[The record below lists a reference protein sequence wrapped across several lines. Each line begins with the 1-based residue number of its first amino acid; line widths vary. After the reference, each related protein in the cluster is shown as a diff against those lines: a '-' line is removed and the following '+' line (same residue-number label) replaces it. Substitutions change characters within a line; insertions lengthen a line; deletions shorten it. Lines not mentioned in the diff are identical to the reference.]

1 MADSKKHIQAPWK
14 YRPNEH
20 DDWGRVVGSDGLT
33 ICYARVSRFTP
44 EEQQSHREKGT
55 DPVEGIAR
63 LIAAAPDLLE
73 ALESLLDAYSK
84 PDERLCCDGREC
96 GCRGSTV
103 YQMAEH
109 YARAAISRAEGRS

>member
-73 ALESLLDAYSK
+73 AAWQALGSLKALGAEKGHASDA
-84 PDERLCCDGREC
+84 L
-96 GCRGSTV
+96 
-103 YQMAEH
+103 
-109 YARAAISRAEGRS
+109 RAAIARAEGRS

>member
-1 MADSKKHIQAPWK
+1 MAEVLKHIQAPWK

-44 EEQQSHREKGT
+44 EEQQVHREKGT

-63 LIAAAPDLLE
+63 LIAAAPDLLSV
-73 ALESLLDAYSK
+73 AKRILDRGYVSESIAE
-84 PDERLCCDGREC
+84 ERAHHNELV
-96 GCRGSTV
+96 SAIAK
-103 YQMAEH
+103 AEV
-109 YARAAISRAEGRS
+109 RSD